1 MKIRARLC
9 WWCNR
14 RLSSVSHAIV
24 EGRLVHKICEPEAR
38 ANFKLVTAQPPQPM
52 AVILDA
58 GITRRELAQDLAD
71 AAEEDGYDG
80 P

>member
-1 MKIRARLC
+1 MKLRARLC

-38 ANFKLVTAQPPQPM
+38 ANFKLITAQPEYLLCGREVGPLP
-52 AVILDA
+52 AVADD
-58 GITRRELAQDLAD
+58 DLRD
-71 AAEEDGYDG
+71 
-80 P
+80 